1 MKWFFTLLLVIAAG
15 IGFTLF
21 FRQDSGFIV
30 VSHGH
35 WTLETSLAF
44 FIISLTAALLT
55 IYLALKLLLW
65 FGHLPYQV
73 HARHWARRQRKS
85 HQMLQEGMLAL
96 WREQWQVAESLLV
109 KSAFHSAMPV
119 LHHLGAAFAT
129 LHLPPT
135 PENQVRVADYFDQA
149 RPESAIRS
157 EELLLFQAHA
167 QKQINPAAALQ
178 SALRAYEVA
187 PTQPEILHTL
197 LRLYQQNGQWKE
209 ALLLL
214 PEVKKYNALSAEE
227 FAQIEIQL
235 EQQRLRQ
242 LCEKSAV
249 AGKNYWAQLS
259 KSLRLQP
266 ELVIEYT
273 QYLVSEGAAGQAEIL
288 LRETLEQQ
296 WHSELINAYGQLRTI
311 KPSEQIHH
319 AEKWLKTRFNDVDLL
334 LALGRLSMR
343 EKLWD
348 KAEQYLKAALNQ
360 MPANQS
366 VNPAIY
372 QMLGETFAQQGE
384 WMTAC
389 EYYRQAVGN

>member
-1 MKWFFTLLLVIAAG
+1 MKWLFSLLLVIAAG

-30 VSHGH
+30 ISHGN
-35 WTLETSLAF
+35 WTLETSLSF
-44 FIISLTAALLT
+44 FIISLTSAILA
-55 IYLALKLLLW
+55 IYLSLQLLLW
-65 FGHLPYQV
+65 FGQLPYRI
-73 HARHWARRQRKS
+73 HARRWAKRQRKS

-96 WREQWQVAESLLV
+96 WREQWQTAESMLA
-109 KSAFHSAMPV
+109 KSAFHSVIPA

-135 PENQVRVADYFDQA
+135 PENQVRVADYLDQA
-149 RPESAIRS
+149 RPESSIRP

-167 QKQINPAAALQ
+167 QKQVNPAAALQ
-178 SALRAYEVA
+178 SALRAHEVA
-187 PTQPEILHTL
+187 PTQPEVLRTL
-197 LRLYQQNGQWKE
+197 LRFYQQNAQWKE

-214 PEVKKYNALSAEE
+214 PEVKKYNALPVEE
-227 FAQIEIQL
+227 FAHIEVQL

-242 LCEKSAV
+242 LCEKSAA

-266 ELVIEYT
+266 ELVIEYA
-273 QYLVSEGAAGQAEIL
+273 QYLVNEGAAGQAEVL

-296 WHSELINAYGQLRTI
+296 WHSQLINAYGQLRTI
-311 KPSEQIHH
+311 KPSEQISH

-334 LALGRLSMR
+334 LALGRLAMR
-343 EKLWD
+343 EKVWD
-348 KAEQYLKAALNQ
+348 KAEHYLKAALNQ
-360 MPANQS
+360 MPANQP
-366 VNPAIY
+366 VDPIIY
-372 QMLGETFAQQGE
+372 QTLGDAFSQQGE

-389 EYYRQAVGN
+389 EYYRQALGN